1 VAEHTSARAALL
13 MQQKGFKD
21 ASALLG
27 GINAWKASGSPMEE
41 ATPTPTPSNKK

>member
-1 VAEHTSARAALL
+1 

-41 ATPTPTPSNKK
+41 ATPTPEPAKKK

>member
-27 GINAWKASGSPMEE
+27 GIRAWEESGSPMEK
-41 ATPTPTPSNKK
+41 AAPDKN